1 MHTTDPN
8 IAVELRRLI
17 ACGTT
22 EHRLVKRANI
32 VLARIFAGRSV
43 SSTARTCGASRPTVR
58 KWCSRFRASW
68 SLVALEDAKRSGRP
82 KTISPR
88 DEAVVITLGCQR
100 PGDVDRLDAQM
111 TQSLIAELAIEQG
124 TILSRSSVQR
134 ILAGAEVQPHRERY
148 YLFTTKDHPEYIPR
162 RDAICDLYMAS
173 LPSDEVVICFDEKTG
188 IQALGTPHPG
198 KPTAPGK
205 VALKEHNYIRHGTRN
220 LVAAIRPDTGEVVT
234 AELFPFRGYAT
245 EEAITMLQ
253 SLLMLLPGMRVIHLV
268 WDNASTHCSARM
280 REFLASE
287 EGQRFRLYYTPTH
300 ASWLNLAENFFSRF
314 SRRYLKGRRYE
325 SLVALDELLYD
336 ALNDYNARH
345 AKALRWSY
353 NPGRAAA

>member
-1 MHTTDPN
+1 MHTTDQQ
-8 IAVELRRLI
+8 IAIELRHLI
-17 ACGTT
+17 TCRKT
-22 EHRLVKRANI
+22 EHRLVVRASI
-32 VLARIFAGRSV
+32 VLAQVFAGHSV
-43 SSTARTCGASRPTVR
+43 TATAKLCAVSRPTVR
-58 KWCSRFRASW
+58 KWCSRFRANRTLA
-68 SLVALEDAKRSGRP
+68 SLKDAKRTGRP
-82 KTISPR
+82 KRLSPR

-100 PGDVDRLDAQM
+100 PGDLNRLDAQM
-111 TQSLIAELAIEQG
+111 TQQLIAELAEEQG
-124 TILSRSSVQR
+124 TVLSRSSVQR

-148 YLFTTKDHPEYIPR
+148 YLFTAKDHPEYMPR

-198 KPTAPGK
+198 KSTKPGK
-205 VALKEHNYIRHGTRN
+205 VALKEHNYIRYGTRN
-220 LVAAIRPDTGEVVT
+220 LVAAVRPDTGEVVT

-253 SLLMLLPGMRVIHLV
+253 SLLVLLPQMRLIHLV
-268 WDNASTHCSARM
+268 WDNASTHRSARM
-280 REFLASE
+280 REFLESD
-287 EGQRFRLYYTPTH
+287 EGQQFRLYYTPTH

-325 SLVALDELLYD
+325 SLDALDDLIYD

-345 AKALRWSY
+345 ANGFRWSY